1 MLSLI
6 LKPIPLAINYQEVI
20 DEGMMEKTV
29 LITGCSSGIGRATA
43 ESFLDSDWTVY
54 ATSRDTDDI
63 TDLAEAGCE
72 TAALDVTDQE
82 DIDRVVSRIE
92 DEVGALDC
100 LVNNAGYGLYGPLED
115 VTVDQLHHQFDVNVY
130 GPHRLTRAVLPLF
143 REQGDGTIIN
153 LSSIYGRLS
162 TPGGGA
168 YAGSKFALE
177 AMSDALRAE
186 VDPFDISVVLVEP
199 GPVET
204 GFNDRLETE
213 LDELDRT
220 PDYDWL
226 YETIEDAN
234 IAAGAAPFALEPDEV
249 ATVIHDVAG
258 MKNPDPRYP
267 VGTFAKLV
275 VYSSFLPDRVRDGVF
290 RVVRKLT

>member
-1 MLSLI
+1 
-6 LKPIPLAINYQEVI
+6 
-20 DEGMMEKTV
+20 MMEKTV

-43 ESFLDSDWTVY
+43 ELFLDSEWTVY
-54 ATSRDTDDI
+54 ATSRNPADI
-63 TDLAEAGCE
+63 ADLEEAGCR
-72 TAALDVTDQE
+72 TAALDVTDE
-82 DIDRVVSRIE
+82 DEIAAVVSRIE
-92 DEVGALDC
+92 DEVGELDC

-115 VTVDQLHHQFDVNVY
+115 ITIERLHHQFDVNVY
-130 GPHRLTRAVLPLF
+130 GPHRLTRAVMPLF
-143 REQGDGTIIN
+143 REQEDGTIIN

-186 VDPFDISVVLVEP
+186 ADEFDVDVVIVEP

-213 LDELDRT
+213 LNDLERT
-220 PDYDWL
+220 ADYEWL

-234 IAAGAAPFALEPDEV
+234 IAASAAPFALTPEEV
-249 ATVIHDVAG
+249 ATVIHDAAG

-275 VYSSFLPDRVRDGVF
+275 VYSSFLPDRVRDGIFKVI
-290 RVVRKLT
+290 RKVT